1 MCGAP
6 RRSAPLSTRF
16 SSSDIGLRCDFFRG
30 CALRTVV
37 GAFDWRPGFPKNPKV
52 RWHGR
57 WLPGIPQRLSCSTT
71 AVNLPE
77 NTAQLLSAFVS
88 TAADTA
94 ALVLQ
99 QTLTERPKT
108 KTIHMDGRLALPLS
122 AIFWRREEKTAL
134 STHSHHVTGCRSL
147 FRPQCCHCNLPLD
160 LQPGV
165 GDRRSDTKSTAN
177 QGQTQSPPPGSQPR
191 PSPRKQDTRRRQ
203 QAASKAEQNYETANP
218 PCV

>member
-1 MCGAP
+1 MEKNRARIARGDIVVVEVACLPLGGSLRPPLQSDRLVSCTGRRHVLLGA
-6 RRSAPLSTRF
+6 
-16 SSSDIGLRCDFFRG
+16 
-30 CALRTVV
+30 
-37 GAFDWRPGFPKNPKV
+37 
-52 RWHGR
+52 H
-57 WLPGIPQRLSCSTT
+57 
-71 AVNLPE
+71 
-77 NTAQLLSAFVS
+77 
-88 TAADTA
+88 
-94 ALVLQ
+94 
-99 QTLTERPKT
+99 
-108 KTIHMDGRLALPLS
+108 RLASRQGSSGRGSTGKVACTGGPGNVSLDRRLPPRS
-122 AIFWRREEKTAL
+122 VVRVDVEYVEKTAL